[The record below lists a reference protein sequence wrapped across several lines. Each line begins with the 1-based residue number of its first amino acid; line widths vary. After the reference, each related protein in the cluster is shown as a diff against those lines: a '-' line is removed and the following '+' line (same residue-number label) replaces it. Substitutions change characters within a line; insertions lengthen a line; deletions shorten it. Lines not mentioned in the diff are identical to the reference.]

1 MELNKNVDFVLHNS
15 GTIPNNNGIL
25 YSSHDDSFA
34 KEGFGC
40 KSSLINREN
49 NGELH
54 ASSSPKNN
62 NCVIEIYRFKFTEE
76 IMEKLGEFSKIHQLD
91 SRKDFKDSW
100 NYWMEEHSLLIEVE
114 VNRLKE
120 LGFKGDIVDKMF
132 KSARYYF
139 RKRKDKDKDMD
150 NILKQDL
157 DQEPEQKQDIK
168 NRKYQCVSK
177 LLLEIMD
184 NHIKHLLG
192 LQESIKKPSIAF
204 LDFCKQNKELLK
216 EEIQDLLQLGIT
228 DIKDIQ
234 LKIKKTYK
242 NKYFSI
248 IHK

>member
-1 MELNKNVDFVLHNS
+1 MEFKNDVDFLLHTS
-15 GTIPNNNGIL
+15 CIIPNNDGIV
-25 YSSHDDSFA
+25 YSSHNGSFA
-34 KEGFGC
+34 KEGFES
-40 KSSLINREN
+40 KSSPFIREN
-49 NGELH
+49 NGELYD
-54 ASSSPKNN
+54 SSCNKNN
-62 NCVIEIYRFKFTEE
+62 DFVIGIFRYKFTDK

-100 NYWMEEHSLLIEVE
+100 NFWIEEEENSLLIKEE
-114 VNRLKE
+114 INRLIE
-120 LGFKGDIVDKMF
+120 LGFKGDILDKMF

-139 RKRKDKDKDMD
+139 RKRKVNDDINND
-150 NILKQDL
+150 NNNNID
-157 DQEPEQKQDIK
+157 K
-168 NRKYQCVSK
+168 NRKYQTSSK

-184 NHIKHLLG
+184 NHIKNLLS

-204 LDFCKQNKELLK
+204 LDFCKLNKDLLK
-216 EEIQDLLQLGIT
+216 EEIQDLQKLGIT